1 MRVLGRIGSALA
13 VLALAAPSAALAQQ
27 APGMASTMPN
37 LAPTPAP
44 TVVAAPA
51 PHRHKWSLFGRNR
64 HCVECQRAEAYRR
77 HGVQVPPPPTMQGA
91 EMTHAGTCADCGKP
105 VVVMKNLGSG
115 GGSTLVHADAAAA
128 AAPSPPGIASIGEP
142 APGVGPEAIGV
153 YSASVAASTPA
164 PNGMKN
170 ARDEA
175 VMQSSMASSS
185 PVPGHTHNRP
195 HIISHLLNLDEI
207 GKERRERTDKKNTAH
222 ASISYGPTAAP
233 VSELP
238 AKMVYGK

>member
-27 APGMASTMPN
+27 PPGMASTMPN

-44 TVVAAPA
+44 TMVAAPA

-77 HGVQVPPPPTMQGA
+77 HGVQVPPPPAMPGA

-105 VVVMKNLGSG
+105 LMAMKSLGH
-115 GGSTLVHADAAAA
+115 GSTLVHADAAPA
-128 AAPSPPGIASIGEP
+128 PPGIASIGEP
-142 APGVGPEAIGV
+142 APGTGPEAIGV
-153 YSASVAASTPA
+153 YSAGVPAAAPM

-170 ARDEA
+170 PRDEA
-175 VMQSSMASSS
+175 IQQSSMTTST
-185 PVPGHTHNRP
+185 PVPGHIHNRP
-195 HIISHLLNLDEI
+195 HIIRHVLNLDEI
-207 GKERRERTDKKNTAH
+207 GKERRERPDKKKTAH
-222 ASISYGPTAAP
+222 ASISYGPAAAP
-233 VSELP
+233 VNELP